1 MLWNNIKI
9 ECKKAMGTRLFLFV
23 VLTGCIITMF
33 SLVPCVQSYNRYIS
47 SLKYISEEF
56 SYIRNPM
63 MSSQTLFNYW
73 IGSEAITPGS
83 TNYFFLFPILVS
95 LPYGWSYC
103 MERRSGYIQNVVVRT
118 GKWRYYLSK
127 YIALFLSGG
136 LAMVIP
142 LLFNFLLTAMF
153 VPAIT
158 PDPYYI
164 TSYGIISSSFLSE
177 FFYTR
182 PFLYVFLYLMVDF
195 IYFGLISCLF
205 AACAAFVKNHVI
217 VVLLPFIALLGFN
230 YICNSFIYISGDV
243 VYTELSPMNFLRAV
257 PAGYDTNGFVVC
269 TGAVI
274 LLLFILVITVVR
286 EAPNEVY

>member
-103 MERRSGYIQNVVVRT
+103 MERRSGYIQNVVVSR
-118 GKWRYYLSK
+118 KLKSK
-127 YIALFLSGG
+127 GITIAK
-136 LAMVIP
+136 P
-142 LLFNFLLTAMF
+142 
-153 VPAIT
+153 

-195 IYFGLISCLF
+195 IYCGLIACLC

-274 LLLFILVITVVR
+274 LLLFILVTTVVR